1 MKHGVERLELSE
13 RRACRFA
20 GQNRATQRKPKRLAD
35 DEVQL
40 VKDMEEL
47 SRKHPRFGYRMICAL
62 LRRDGWKVNRKRVQR
77 LWTREGMQVPR
88 KFKKRPRLGNSSNS
102 CFRHRA
108 ECMNHVWTYDF
119 VFDRTED
126 GRKVRFLTLVDEYTR
141 ECLKIHAARS
151 ITSKDLIAIIAER
164 IKERG
169 APAFIR
175 SDNGPEFI
183 ATGLRKWL
191 ERIGVKTLFVAP
203 GSPWEN
209 GYIESFNSKLRN
221 ELLNGEIF
229 ISMAEA
235 KHLAKTYENE
245 YNENRPHSGL
255 GYLTPAQFAAS
266 CGPADFASLNR
277 RAHSS
282 PQTEQAPTSSTRLS

>member
-1 MKHGVERLELSE
+1 MNHGVKELGLSE
-13 RRACRFA
+13 RRACHFA

-40 VKDMEEL
+40 VKDMEKL
-47 SRKHPRFGYRMICAL
+47 ARKLPRYGYRRVAAL
-62 LRRDGWKVNRKRVQR
+62 LRRDGWKVNNKRVQR
-77 LWTREGMQVPR
+77 LWAREGMQVPKTR
-88 KFKKRPRLGNSSNS
+88 KKRRRFGNSSNS

-108 ECMNHVWTYDF
+108 EHRNHVWTYDF

-141 ECLKIHAARS
+141 ESLEIHAARS
-151 ITSKDLIAIIAER
+151 ITSKDVIAIVADC
-164 IKERG
+164 IKDRG
-169 APAFIR
+169 APAYIR

-183 ATGLRKWL
+183 ATGLRNWL
-191 ERIGVKTLFVAP
+191 ACVGISTLFVAP

-209 GYIESFNSKLRN
+209 GYIESFNSKFRD

-229 ISMAEA
+229 ISIAEA
-235 KHLAKTYENE
+235 KHLAESYKNE
-245 YNENRPHSGL
+245 YNKNRPHSGL

-266 CGPADFASLNR
+266 CEPAPFAARNR
-277 RAHSS
+277 PAPSS
-282 PQTEQAPTSSTRLS
+282 PQTVHAPTL